1 MKLLESLKS
10 NIKKDKNG
18 ENIPYLEITEVILIH
33 CNLANSSYLQN
44 YMVLYT
50 FVPNKSFGQL
60 LGISPENFIFLRTSD
75 SQFSDIEVWF
85 TDQNTNPLEMEDK
98 INTTLVIN

>member
-1 MKLLESLKS
+1 
-10 NIKKDKNG
+10 
-18 ENIPYLEITEVILIH
+18 
-33 CNLANSSYLQN
+33 
-44 YMVLYT
+44 MVLYT